1 MILLNPHRRAT
12 IAERLTKIR
21 EDRGLTRDKVA
32 SDLNLALTTIAGY
45 EQGYRV
51 PKFDNLLKLANYYR
65 VTLEYLVGE
74 EDEENPPA
82 KENVLE
88 DAILEDFIMRVRDL
102 CNKVELDSREKRNEL
117 DLLVDFLEMRINKKL
132 NK

>member
-1 MILLNPHRRAT
+1 M
-12 IAERLTKIR
+12 
-21 EDRGLTRDKVA
+21 A
-32 SDLNLALTTIAGY
+32 SDLNLALTIITGY

-65 VTLEYLVGE
+65 VALEYLVGE

-132 NK
+132 KK